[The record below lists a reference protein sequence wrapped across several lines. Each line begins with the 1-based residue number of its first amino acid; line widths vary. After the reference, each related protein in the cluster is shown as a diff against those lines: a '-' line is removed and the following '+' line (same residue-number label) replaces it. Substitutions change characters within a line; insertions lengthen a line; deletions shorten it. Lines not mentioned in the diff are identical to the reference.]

1 MSSARADD
9 YNRARMEYLRA
20 GRPATHRGPRYAGAE
35 EDDWLAEQWLLD
47 ELQPDEV
54 EDEPRPSLADR
65 SPQLGRAVT
74 FGRQHARALGVV
86 ALLVCLLVGVFVLRA
101 GSRSV
106 PLSAVPLDPGSTG
119 PAATAASASASMG
132 STPVPSATASQAPL
146 RVHVLGAVRRPGV
159 VRLVAGARVADAI
172 ATAGGFTSKA
182 APGELNLAAPL
193 LDGDQVVIGTKQEP
207 RGEVRHPGE
216 VAAVPGQS
224 GSEPGSGT
232 NAASAAEVK
241 VNLNTATS
249 EQLDG
254 LPGVGPVTA
263 QRILD
268 WRDEHQKF
276 SRVEELQEVDGIGPK
291 TYAQLA
297 DHVRV

>member
-1 MSSARADD
+1 MSTDRAAD

-20 GRPATHRGPRYAGAE
+20 GRTATHRGPRYGAQ

-47 ELQPDEV
+47 ELPPEGI
-54 EDEPRPSLADR
+54 EDAASPSLVGRA
-65 SPQLGRAVT
+65 PQLDRAVT
-74 FGRQHARALGVV
+74 FGRQHARALAVV

-119 PAATAASASASMG
+119 SATSATTPSVATA

-159 VRLVAGARVADAI
+159 VRLVGGARVADAI
-172 ATAGGFTSKA
+172 ATAGGLTARA

-193 LDGDQVVIGTKQEP
+193 LDGDQVVIGTKSEP

-216 VAAVPGQS
+216 VAAVPGRSATVS
-224 GSEPGSGT
+224 GAGT
-232 NAASAAEVK
+232 TAAPAADAK

-268 WRDEHQKF
+268 WRQEHQKF

-297 DHVRV
+297 DHVTV